1 MSISENYADQ
11 MIAARGQS
19 APIDD
24 DGFVPGRSLATLS
37 GGPMIAAQGAV
48 HVAVHR
54 DEARILAK
62 LKVMANAAGQ
72 RWYYRWTTNNKD
84 GTKGVV
90 EGPSI
95 DCAMAVA
102 RLYGNC
108 DINLRVEESITHW
121 TFYAGFRDFESGFTV
136 VRAFQQRKSQKT
148 GMKDADRQADIVFQ
162 IGQSKAIRNVIVNA
176 LADFADFAFEAAKGS
191 FVERIGSR
199 LDDYRTKAVKRFGE
213 IGVDIKRVEA
223 VIGKAAKDWLAPD
236 IARIIA
242 ELQAISDG
250 MASADET
257 YPVLDGAP
265 AEEKEP
271 VREAA
276 PKAQRQQRKAREPE
290 KPADET
296 AADGSGDATAFD
308 IETFVETSEAEAK
321 AAATLTELADIDE
334 SVTKALI
341 ANGADNE
348 VQKYWRSIVAN
359 ASKRLTE
366 G

>member
-11 MIAARGQS
+11 MIAARGQA
-19 APIDD
+19 APIED
-24 DGFVPGRSLATLS
+24 DGRALATLS

-108 DINLRVEESITHW
+108 DINLRVEENLTHW

-257 YPVLDGAP
+257 YPVLDGPP
-265 AEEKEP
+265 ADEKEP

-276 PKAQRQQRKAREPE
+276 PKAQRQPRKAREPE

-296 AADGSGDATAFD
+296 AADGSGD

-334 SVTKALI
+334 PVTKALI

>member
-19 APIDD
+19 APIED
-24 DGFVPGRSLATLS
+24 DGFAPGRALATLS

-108 DINLRVEESITHW
+108 DINLRVEENLTHW

-191 FVERIGSR
+191 FVERIGSK
-199 LDDYRTKAVKRFGE
+199 LEDYRKKAVARFGE
-213 IGVDIKRVEA
+213 LGIDIRRVEN

-236 IARIIA
+236 VARIIA
-242 ELQAISDG
+242 ELQAIGDG

-257 YPVLDGAP
+257 YPVLVQQQDDGT
-265 AEEKEP
+265 EP

-276 PKAQRQQRKAREPE
+276 PKAQRQPRKAREPE

-296 AADGSGDATAFD
+296 VADGGGDPAAFD
-308 IETFVETSEAEAK
+308 IETFIEKSEAEAK

-334 SVTKALI
+334 SVTKTLI
-341 ANGADNE
+341 ANGSDNE
-348 VQKYWRSIVAN
+348 VQKYWRSVVAGASRALSN
-359 ASKRLTE
+359 A
-366 G
+366 

>member
-19 APIDD
+19 APIED
-24 DGFVPGRSLATLS
+24 DGFAPGRALATLS

-108 DINLRVEESITHW
+108 DINLRVEENLTHW

-191 FVERIGSR
+191 FVERIGSK
-199 LDDYRTKAVKRFGE
+199 LEDYRKKAVARFGE
-213 IGVDIKRVEA
+213 LGIDIRRVEN

-236 IARIIA
+236 VARIIA
-242 ELQAISDG
+242 ELQAIGDG

-257 YPVLDGAP
+257 YPVLVQQQDDGT
-265 AEEKEP
+265 EP

-276 PKAQRQQRKAREPE
+276 PKAQRQPRKAREPE

-296 AADGSGDATAFD
+296 VADGGGD
-308 IETFVETSEAEAK
+308 IETFIEKSEAEAK
-321 AAATLTELADIDE
+321 AAATLTELAELDE
-334 SVTKALI
+334 AVTKTLI
-341 ANGADNE
+341 ANGVDND
-348 VQKYWRSIVAN
+348 VQKYWRSVVAGANRALSN
-359 ASKRLTE
+359 A
-366 G
+366 

>member
-1 MSISENYADQ
+1 
-11 MIAARGQS
+11 
-19 APIDD
+19 
-24 DGFVPGRSLATLS
+24 
-37 GGPMIAAQGAV
+37 MIAAQGAV

-54 DEARILAK
+54 DEARVLAK

-108 DINLRVEESITHW
+108 DINLRVEESLTHW

-191 FVERIGSR
+191 FVERIGSK
-199 LDDYRTKAVKRFGE
+199 LDDYRKKAVARFGE
-213 IGVDIKRVEA
+213 LGIDIKRVEN

-236 IARIIA
+236 VARIIA
-242 ELQAISDG
+242 ELQAIGDG

-257 YPVLDGAP
+257 YPSLQASGAGG
-265 AEEKEP
+265 EVSEKEP
-271 VREAA
+271 EREAT
-276 PKAQRQQRKAREPE
+276 PKAQRQPRKAREPDVG
-290 KPADET
+290 PPTADET
-296 AADGSGDATAFD
+296 VTFD
-308 IETFVETSEAEAK
+308 IETFIEKSQAEAK
-321 AAATLTELADIDE
+321 AATTLSELAELDE
-334 SVTKALI
+334 SVTKTLI
-341 ANGADNE
+341 ANGVDNDI
-348 VQKYWRSIVAN
+348 QKYWRSVVAAAN
-359 ASKRLTE
+359 RALSDA
-366 G
+366 